1 MSGHWHRAN
10 VPHIATR
17 EVGVA
22 LHIGADDGNERLPFQ
37 PGEEPCWG
45 LAGFDGKLLLDV
57 GNEVVEMRP
66 DRPPGPDVVN
76 LGACQ
81 PLRPVR
87 PRYVDPVADQM
98 ILMAAGDTTVGSRP

>member
-1 MSGHWHRAN
+1 MSSHWHRAN
-10 VPHIATR
+10 VPRIVTR

-57 GNEVVEMRP
+57 GNEARP
-66 DRPPGPDVVN
+66 
-76 LGACQ
+76 
-81 PLRPVR
+81 
-87 PRYVDPVADQM
+87 
-98 ILMAAGDTTVGSRP
+98 TSRP